1 MSQAATAMAPGP
13 TRRFRLA
20 SPATALVAGAVLF
33 ALMIADRSE

>member
-1 MSQAATAMAPGP
+1 MSQAAPAVAPGP

-20 SPATALVAGAVLF
+20 SPATALVAGAVLL